1 MQAIA
6 SDKSRFYTTSTG
18 CQMPGSP
25 NAVTT
30 LPSAFQSI
38 TTTLTKPRL
47 VAQLERP
54 CA

>member
-18 CQMPGSP
+18 CQMAGSP

-47 VAQLERP
+47 VAQ
-54 CA
+54 